1 MGGKKMEQTDSIE
14 NLSLEEL
21 TGKLAGLSQAE
32 WSKYETL
39 QEDKAESGAWA
50 EYSTTFGGKLITVGK
65 KKPETHHF
73 KAISPDDFEVHNIA
87 ITVPITLPSGTY
99 RLGVDRSKWYEEK
112 RDNDVLEENRGG
124 IGELFE
130 RVNRELKSYE

>member
-1 MGGKKMEQTDSIE
+1 MKMEQTDSIE

-21 TGKLAGLSQAE
+21 TGKLAGLSLAK
-32 WSKYETL
+32 WSKYEASSG
-39 QEDKAESGAWA
+39 EDKIGSEAWL
-50 EYSTTFGGKLITVGK
+50 EYSTPFGGKLITIGK
-65 KKPETHHF
+65 KKPETYHF

-112 RDNDVLEENRGG
+112 RDNDVTEENRGG
-124 IGELFE
+124 IGEIFE
-130 RVNRELKSYE
+130 RVNCELKCYK